1 VRTLS
6 GHTNIVRS
14 IAFSPCSRFLVS
26 GSLDGTLRFWR
37 VSDGTLQRTYDQET
51 GLEVFTV
58 SFSPDGRLFGY
69 GRGDGTVVLARAPV
83 LPRDGDVNDDG
94 CVDDTDLL
102 QVLFA
107 FGRSGANLPED
118 LNSDGTVDDSD
129 LLEVLGNFGR
139 GC

>member
-1 VRTLS
+1 
-6 GHTNIVRS
+6 
-14 IAFSPCSRFLVS
+14 
-26 GSLDGTLRFWR
+26 
-37 VSDGTLQRTYDQET
+37 
-51 GLEVFTV
+51 
-58 SFSPDGRLFGY
+58 
-69 GRGDGTVVLARAPV
+69 V